1 MKKKDKKKNARLT
14 AQVDNQHNNQTH
26 KQTSQTPSEES
37 SAHLSSTYL
46 YQAPAISKWFIYA
59 IGILLFLPV
68 TIAPLWT
75 KYGYSPDLHMAW
87 IIQFGTSALIT
98 WFFFNH
104 SKAKHII
111 WLPSKLMYV
120 VVAFYV
126 WALLSL
132 IWAYNRFESM
142 ISLLDW
148 GAGVFMFLL
157 ILNSIRK
164 PEQVRILVN
173 AIFLTGVC
181 MAILGVFQYLFD
193 VEWVQQHAKPSATF
207 NNKNMAAQYTLMS
220 AGLGLGL
227 FWTARNRMEV
237 WLYAIGTALVVL
249 FVHYTFTRGANFG
262 TLGIF
267 LFMAVFILADR
278 LFNKQK
284 GPMNKEKWQAAGVA
298 FALFIILGM
307 FNSEGFVG
315 IDIFLQQIDR
325 GSGVLTNEFDISTR
339 ERGTRMDMWANSTA
353 MIKDHPILGV
363 GMGNWMVY
371 YPYYQTAVSID
382 YEMSEAIQ
390 HINAHNDYVEIFSD
404 LGIIGFL
411 LLLGIFVVATFSA
424 LSNFYKNRENSNRY
438 LLLGVLL
445 AAVGISINAIGSF
458 PFKQPAPILMTCV
471 YLAIIANEYT
481 RWKNT
486 QVVKIKAQPFAVIF
500 SFLFLFISTGVFALH
515 YQWNQSEIHFRLAT
529 ISSHQQ
535 KYLNMLREG
544 KKSHEALPLRDRML
558 NFVGMGYL
566 RTGNPSKAAE
576 YLELVK
582 KSYPHRN
589 NTLQN
594 LGYIY
599 LQLAEQ
605 ARKAKDYNRYAQML
619 IKAEEN
625 FAHFVKI
632 RPDNPR
638 TRRNLGITLYR
649 KSLVLRGQI
658 QADTLKQATFQLRKS
673 IEINPNVGDKN
684 SILALANNLEAQ
696 SKEIEKALATPSA
709 ETTPTS
715 NQ

>member
-1 MKKKDKKKNARLT
+1 MKKKPKNTT
-14 AQVDNQHNNQTH
+14 ANTSKHNLSHTKQVSSNPVSSLGLIYSNQQ
-26 KQTSQTPSEES
+26 PS
-37 SAHLSSTYL
+37 TG
-46 YQAPAISKWFIYA
+46 KWFVYA
-59 IGILLFLPV
+59 IAFLLFLPV

-87 IIQFGTSALIT
+87 IIQFGTTMLIT
-98 WFFFNH
+98 WFFFQH
-104 SKAKHII
+104 TQAKHIA
-111 WLPSKLMYV
+111 WLASPLMYAV
-120 VVAFYV
+120 VGFYL
-126 WALLSL
+126 WALISL

-148 GAGVFMFLL
+148 GAGTLMFLL
-157 ILNSIRK
+157 IVNTIRK
-164 PEQVRILVN
+164 ADQVRIIVN

-181 MAILGVFQYLFD
+181 MAVLGVFQYLFD
-193 VEWVQQHAKPSATF
+193 VNWVQQHAKPSATF

-220 AGLGLGL
+220 VGLGLGL
-227 FWTARNRMEV
+227 FWTARNRIET

-249 FVHYTFTRGANFG
+249 FVHYTITRGANFA

-267 LFMAVFILADR
+267 LFMTVFILWDR
-278 LFNKQK
+278 LINKKK
-284 GPMNKEKWQAAGVA
+284 GPMDKEKWMAATAA
-298 FALFIILGM
+298 FMLFIVLGM
-307 FNSEGFVG
+307 FNAEGFLGTSIYTQHVSEGA
-315 IDIFLQQIDR
+315 
-325 GSGVLTNEFDISTR
+325 GVLTNEFDINTR
-339 ERGTRMDMWANSTA
+339 QRGTRMDMWANSTA
-353 MIKDHPILGV
+353 MIKDHPLLGV

-371 YPYYQTAVSID
+371 YPYYQTAVSAD
-382 YEMSEAIQ
+382 LEMSEAIQ

-404 LGIIGFL
+404 LGLIGFL
-411 LLLGIFVVATFSA
+411 LLLSVFITATYMA
-424 LSNFYKNRENSNRY
+424 LSNFYNNRDNPNRY

-445 AAVGISINAIGSF
+445 AATGISINAIGSF

-471 YLAIIANEYT
+471 YLAIIANEYA

-486 QVVKIKAQPFAVIF
+486 RLVRINAKPFAVVF
-500 SFLFLFISTGVFALH
+500 GFVFLFVTTGVFALH
-515 YQWNQSEIHFRLAT
+515 YQWNKSEIHFRLAT
-529 ISSHQQ
+529 IASHQQ
-535 KYLNMLREG
+535 RYLNMLREG

-566 RTGNPSKAAE
+566 RTGNPTKAAE

-605 ARKAKDYNRYAQML
+605 ARKAKDYNRYKHML
-619 IKAEEN
+619 DKAEVN

-649 KSLVLRGQI
+649 KSLVLRGQAQI
-658 QADTLKQATFQLRKS
+658 HALKQAAFQLKKG
-673 IEINPNVGDKN
+673 IQIHPNVGDKS
-684 SILALANNLEAQ
+684 SILNLANNLENQAL
-696 SKEIEKALATPSA
+696 EIEKSLQTA
-709 ETTPTS
+709 PTQ
-715 NQ
+715 NPN